1 MWRVTIILIYLMFSG
16 NAISQ
21 TPLTLEEQK
30 KAEIYANYVSSQA
43 FVELCSKF
51 DTVNA
56 YKDAFKQWADINQS
70 NIEKGQ
76 IILSR
81 HYSSQEL
88 EIDEVFKWKTD
99 AEIKKFKAA
108 NKPEKIEA
116 CKNLLVSVTNN
127 AN

>member
-1 MWRVTIILIYLMFSG
+1 MWRVTILLTYLMFSG

-51 DTVNA
+51 EAVNA
-56 YKDAFKQWADINQS
+56 YKDAYKQWTDINQS
-70 NIEKGQ
+70 DIEKGQ

-99 AEIKKFKAA
+99 AEIKYFKAA
-108 NKPEKIEA
+108 SKPEKIEA
-116 CKNLLVSVTNN
+116 CKNLLVSFTNN
-127 AN
+127 AS

>member
-1 MWRVTIILIYLMFSG
+1 MWRVTILLTYLIFSG
-16 NAISQ
+16 NAVSQ
-21 TPLTLEEQK
+21 TSLTIEEQQ
-30 KAEIYANYVSSQA
+30 KAEVYANYVSSQA

-51 DTVNA
+51 EAVNT

-70 NIEKGQ
+70 DIEKGQ

-99 AEIKKFKAA
+99 AEIEYFKTAS
-108 NKPEKIEA
+108 KLEKIEA
-116 CKNLLVSVTNN
+116 CKNLLVSVSKN
-127 AN
+127 AS